1 MVREYQT
8 NNPFALCRQM
18 DISVL
23 YADLPRQVKGFFT
36 NVDGFKMVYLNSRLP
51 EWEQRMV
58 CAHELGHAVLHEEI
72 NALFISYHTNLLC
85 ARYENEADYFCAC
98 LLMPDDWFLSEME
111 GKTVDQLAA
120 LGGVNPHL
128 VELRLENM
136 NRS

>member
-72 NALFISYHTNLLC
+72 NALFISYHTNPVSYTHLRANTIRW
-85 ARYENEADYFCAC
+85 ARIGTRRCTYHTASLN
-98 LLMPDDWFLSEME
+98 
-111 GKTVDQLAA
+111 K
-120 LGGVNPHL
+120 
-128 VELRLENM
+128 
-136 NRS
+136 